1 MSEAMQADGQRILED
16 NFAPWV
22 QDLGLTV
29 EHIGPDGARL
39 RMARNERLSREGGT
53 VCGQALMA
61 LADTTMVFVITGA
74 QGRYRPMTTV
84 SQTINFMKPIA
95 DSEVLAYGTALR
107 VGRSMAFGE
116 VRLYADGADA
126 PAAHIATTY
135 ALLPE

>member
-1 MSEAMQADGQRILED
+1 MLDQTPIDGQKILED

-29 EHIGPDGARL
+29 EDAGPDGARL
-39 RMARNERLSREGGT
+39 RMARNPRLSREGGT
-53 VCGQALMA
+53 VCGQALMS
-61 LADTTMVFVITGA
+61 LADTTMVFVVAGA

-84 SQTINFMKPIA
+84 SQTIHFMKPISDA
-95 DSEVLAYGTALR
+95 DVIAEGVALR

-126 PAAHIATTY
+126 PAAHIATSY

>member
-1 MSEAMQADGQRILED
+1 MPELTVADGQRILED

-29 EHIGPDGARL
+29 KRLGPDGARL
-39 RMARNERLSREGGT
+39 RMTRNDRLSREGGT

-61 LADTTMVFVITGA
+61 LADTAMVFVVAGA

-84 SQTINFMKPIA
+84 SQTINFMKPVADADVIA
-95 DSEVLAYGTALR
+95 HGTALR

-116 VRLYADGADA
+116 VRLYADGADT